1 MTTAHSAP
9 APQYDVRQAL
19 KSASPWI
26 ERLARF
32 GYAAKG
38 VVYCLIGL
46 LALMSALG
54 RGGDT
59 TGSRGALQRL
69 LDQPF
74 GQILV
79 AVLAVG
85 LAGYS
90 LWCFIQAVEDPE
102 QEGSDAKGIA
112 KRAWTF
118 GKGVIYFSLVL
129 AAVGMAIGM
138 RRGSSGG
145 GDDNRINQWT
155 AKLMELPF
163 GKWLVLIV
171 GICVIGYGFWQLYR
185 AWKVKLDDQLN
196 LFTLSGP
203 AHVWALRVSRFG
215 IGARG
220 VVFGVIGFFLVMA
233 ALHHDPSEAK
243 GVGPSLAALR
253 NQPYGPWLLG
263 IVALGLI
270 SYGIYEFIRAR
281 YRRIDPA

>member
-1 MTTAHSAP
+1 MTTAHSASV
-9 APQYDVRQAL
+9 PQYDVRQAL

-38 VVYCLIGL
+38 VVYSLIGL
-46 LALMSALG
+46 LALLSAGG

-69 LDQPF
+69 LEQPF

-85 LAGYS
+85 LAGYA

-112 KRAWTF
+112 KRVWAF
-118 GKGVIYFSLVL
+118 AKGVVYFSLVL
-129 AAVGMAIGM
+129 AALGMAIGM
-138 RRGSSGG
+138 RRSSG
-145 GDDNRINQWT
+145 GDDNRINEWT
-155 AKLMELPF
+155 GKLMELPF

-171 GICVIGYGFWQLYR
+171 GIAVVGYGLRQLYR

-196 LFTLSGP
+196 LFSLSGP
-203 AHVWALRVSRFG
+203 AHAWALRISRFG

-233 ALHHDPSEAK
+233 ALHSNPSEAK
-243 GVGPSLAALR
+243 GVGESLGALR
-253 NQPYGPWLLG
+253 DQPYGPWLLG

-270 SYGIYEFIRAR
+270 AYGIYEFIRAR